1 MGVLTSERLSELLVG
16 DSVLE
21 RSRGS
26 PVEILVL
33 ARSLAMADTVG
44 CDCDA
49 PARVLSFLSGVEQ
62 RQCNGSRD
70 LRVSRVD

>member
-1 MGVLTSERLSELLVG
+1 VGVSASERLSELLVG

-26 PVEILVL
+26 PVEILML
-33 ARSLAMADTVG
+33 ARSLTMADTVG

-49 PARVLSFLSGVEQ
+49 PTIGLSFLSGGE
-62 RQCNGSRD
+62 
-70 LRVSRVD
+70 